1 MECYVSLDDA
11 KRHLNIDSWFEDEDA
26 LIEDL
31 ILVSQKA
38 VENDIKYSL
47 EETLNEYGQLDMPLK
62 QAILLMV
69 GQLYRNREVSSELTF
84 KEVPKAYDYLL
95 QPYRNYRYNH

>member
-31 ILVSQKA
+31 ILVS
-38 VENDIKYSL
+38 
-47 EETLNEYGQLDMPLK
+47 
-62 QAILLMV
+62 
-69 GQLYRNREVSSELTF
+69 
-84 KEVPKAYDYLL
+84 
-95 QPYRNYRYNH
+95 

>member
-1 MECYVSLDDA
+1 MQPYITLDEA
-11 KRHLNIDSWFEDEDA
+11 KKHLNIDDFWKDDDQY
-26 LIEDL
+26 IEDL
-31 ILVSQKA
+31 ILVAQKA

-47 EETLNEYGQLDMPLK
+47 AETINEYGTIDMPLK

-69 GQLYRNREVSSELTF
+69 GQLYRNRELSSELTF
-84 KEVPKAYDYLL
+84 KELPKAYDYLL